1 MRFSAQAKAK
11 VVVDSPKG
19 TMAEHLPLGDLAW
32 EHARMAH
39 FLSGRAE
46 TPTQSRILTYVRDE
60 GPLSRIDLAGRLGV
74 SRTTVAAE
82 AGRLVELGLAVDG
95 GPAASRGGRRS
106 TLVDLD
112 PGLRFVGIELGATSM
127 RVAVT
132 DGRLQV
138 LARDSQSLE
147 IRRGP
152 EAVLASAL
160 ETTRKLLAT
169 EGVERPAGVGI
180 GVPGPVDFQGGVPV
194 SPPIMPGWD
203 GYPVRDALSRELGAP
218 VLLDNDVNVM
228 ALGEQHTGVARS
240 ASDFLFVKI
249 GTGIGCG
256 IVVGGHLYRG
266 ADGCAG
272 DIGHIRLDGNGPV
285 CACGNHGCLEAF
297 FGGAALARDAMAA
310 AQAGRSAVLA
320 ELLEEDGALTAASV
334 GQALVRGDAVAL
346 ALTREGGRR
355 VGTVLANLVSF
366 FNPGLIVIGGGVAGL
381 GHSLLAEIRS
391 SIYRQSLP
399 LATGNLP
406 VVLSELGGDSGVI
419 GAARLISDAVY
430 AVA

>member
-1 MRFSAQAKAK
+1 MS
-11 VVVDSPKG
+11 
-19 TMAEHLPLGDLAW
+19 HL
-32 EHARMAH
+32 
-39 FLSGRAE
+39 LSGRAE

-60 GPLSRIDLAGRLGV
+60 GPLSRMDLAARLNV

-82 AGRLVELGLAVDG
+82 VGRLVELGLAEDG

-112 PGLRFVGIELGATSM
+112 AGLRFVGVQLGATSM
-127 RVAVT
+127 RVAMT
-132 DGRLQV
+132 DGRLGV
-138 LARDSQSLE
+138 IARASSPGAD

-152 EAVLASAL
+152 EAVLAEVIVL
-160 ETTRKLLAT
+160 IRKVLADH
-169 EGVERPAGVGI
+169 GIERPAGIGI
-180 GVPGPVDFQGGVPV
+180 GVPGPVDFQVGVPV

-203 GYPVRDALSRELGAP
+203 GYPVRDALSREFGSP

-228 ALGEQHTGVARS
+228 ALGEQHNGVARS

-256 IVVGGHLYRG
+256 IVVQRHLYRG

-272 DIGHIRLDGNGPV
+272 DIGHIRLDQSGPV

-297 FGGAALARDAMAA
+297 FGGAALARDATAA
-310 AQAGRSAVLA
+310 ARAGRSDVLA
-320 ELLEEDGALTAASV
+320 DLLEQHGSLTSEHVGLAITQGDPASL
-334 GQALVRGDAVAL
+334 QLVRD
-346 ALTREGGRR
+346 GGRR
-355 VGTVLANLVSF
+355 VGDVLASLVSF

-381 GHSLLAEIRS
+381 GHALLAEIRS
-391 SIYRQSLP
+391 VVYRQSLP
-399 LATGNLP
+399 LATGNMP
-406 VVLSELGGDSGVI
+406 VVLSELGNDAGVI

-430 AVA
+430 AAG

>member
-1 MRFSAQAKAK
+1 
-11 VVVDSPKG
+11 
-19 TMAEHLPLGDLAW
+19 
-32 EHARMAH
+32 MAH
-39 FLSGRAE
+39 VLSGRAE

-60 GPLSRIDLAGRLGV
+60 GPLSRMDLAARLGV

-82 AGRLVELGLAVDG
+82 VGRLVELGLAEDG

-112 PGLRFVGIELGATSM
+112 ARLRFVGIELGATSM

-132 DGRLQV
+132 DGRLGV
-138 LARDSQSLE
+138 LARASTPNAD

-152 EAVLASAL
+152 EPVLAEAL
-160 ETTRKLLAT
+160 DLTRKLLA
-169 EGVERPAGVGI
+169 EQGVERPAGVGI
-180 GVPGPVDFQGGVPV
+180 GVPGPVDFQAGVPV

-203 GYPVRDALSRELGAP
+203 RYPVRDALSRELGSP

-256 IVVGGHLYRG
+256 IVVDRHIYRG

-272 DIGHIRLDGNGPV
+272 DIGHIRIDSGGPV
-285 CACGNHGCLEAF
+285 CACGNQGCLEAF
-297 FGGAALARDAMAA
+297 FGGAALARDATAA
-310 AQAGRSAVLA
+310 ARAGRSPVLA
-320 ELLEEDGALTAASV
+320 ELLAEEEQLTAKHVARAVDS
-334 GQALVRGDAVAL
+334 GDAVAL
-346 ALTREGGRR
+346 QLTRDGGRR
-355 VGTVLANLVSF
+355 VGSVLANLVSF

-381 GHSLLAEIRS
+381 GHTLLAEIRS
-391 SIYRQSLP
+391 SVYRQSLP

-406 VVLSELGGDSGVI
+406 VVLSELGGDAGVI